1 MGTFSTH
8 DVRISNASR
17 VFRGRVRGATR
28 RFRQG
33 SRASRHTP
41 GHDEHDGDNDDDDD
55 DVLLIWYQLQFF
67 FILGVK

>member
-1 MGTFSTH
+1 MIMMPTTVMMMNNSTCTATQH
-8 DVRISNASR
+8 T
-17 VFRGRVRGATR
+17 RGATR

-41 GHDEHDGDNDDDDD
+41 GHDEHDGDNYDDDD